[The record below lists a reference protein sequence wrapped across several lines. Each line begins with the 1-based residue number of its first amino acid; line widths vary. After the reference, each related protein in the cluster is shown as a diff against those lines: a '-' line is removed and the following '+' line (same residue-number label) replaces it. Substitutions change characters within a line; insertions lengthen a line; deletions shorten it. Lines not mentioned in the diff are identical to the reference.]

1 MLIVQEGKEKKEK
14 GEEREEGK
22 ERVIM
27 FYSTFFSVKCCFKTI
42 SNSHYSL
49 MHWCT

>member
-1 MLIVQEGKEKKEK
+1 MLIDQGGKEKKEK

-27 FYSTFFSVKCCFKTI
+27 FYAKKFKSSTLLSVE
-42 SNSHYSL
+42 HL
-49 MHWCT
+49 